1 MNTAGLL
8 FYLVQL
14 KGLKV
19 RQLLH
24 VFYSITLVM
33 LHEAACTIIFC
44 VISMLWCCDVS
55 GEGEFSAKGSPHH

>member
-14 KGLKV
+14 KGLY
-19 RQLLH
+19 